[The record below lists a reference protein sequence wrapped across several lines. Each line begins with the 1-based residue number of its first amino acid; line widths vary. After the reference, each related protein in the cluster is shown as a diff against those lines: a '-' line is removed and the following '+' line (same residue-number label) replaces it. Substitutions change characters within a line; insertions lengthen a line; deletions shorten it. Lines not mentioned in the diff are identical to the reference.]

1 MDFTDYN
8 CEFFTQSH
16 LSRELNSAF
25 WTWLDLVVPPSRNDL
40 WKFLQV
46 SPARK
51 LLNKTR
57 RALCQVLLA
66 NATSSSQRAKHH
78 YIVQEVKRPSG
89 HWLRT
94 CLTFWYDDDS
104 SEDNMMIHRMTR
116 TSIKVLL
123 ASAQCQFLPLPA
135 WSHQEAIYHSLP
147 TNPNTSI
154 HNIRLLSGI
163 IRLHLYMNHF
173 SLNTMLFHN
182 PSVHTIPMYVPLKI
196 IIIIQHQTSSWR
208 SFKPL
213 DRVAK
218 CHGYGRYIHVK
229 IGRLG

>member
-66 NATSSSQRAKHH
+66 NATSSSSQRAKHH

-94 CLTFWYDDDS
+94 CLTWSFKEESCNLVVGWWYDEDPS
-104 SEDNMMIHRMTR
+104 KDNMMIHRMTR
-116 TSIKVLL
+116 TSISFACQCPMPIL
-123 ASAQCQFLPLPA
+123 ATASLVSPRSNISFLT
-135 WSHQEAIYHSLP
+135 HQP
-147 TNPNTSI
+147 Q
-154 HNIRLLSGI
+154 
-163 IRLHLYMNHF
+163 HLY
-173 SLNTMLFHN
+173 S
-182 PSVHTIPMYVPLKI
+182 
-196 IIIIQHQTSSWR
+196 
-208 SFKPL
+208 
-213 DRVAK
+213 
-218 CHGYGRYIHVK
+218 
-229 IGRLG
+229 